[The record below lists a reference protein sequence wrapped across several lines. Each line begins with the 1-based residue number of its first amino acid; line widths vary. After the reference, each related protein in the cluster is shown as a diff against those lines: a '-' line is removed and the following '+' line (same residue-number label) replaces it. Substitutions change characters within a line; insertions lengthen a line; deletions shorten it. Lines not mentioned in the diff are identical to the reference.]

1 MKKFR
6 GKILT
11 GKVMSLH
18 MGNNEDL
25 SKDTQGLLTAEIGGF
40 AGDKHHGFTRKAWKV
55 DWQLA
60 GTVRRNERQWSGV
73 SVEELA
79 HIADRLALTEPLAPD
94 TLGANL
100 CVEGIPEF
108 SLLPK
113 GTKLLFPSGAVL
125 VVEEYN
131 PPCAEMGARL
141 VAKHV
146 TRSGEPLAATSWLR
160 PAAGWSALSMYP
172 VSSRQATKSKSRST
186 RNPQSGCCERV
197 ARRKGYEG
205 FINMRSTQRWNQ
217 G

>member
-1 MKKFR
+1 MKKFI
-6 GKILT
+6 GKT
-11 GKVMSLH
+11 MAGKVVSVH

-25 SKDTQGLLTAEIGGF
+25 SKDTRGSLTAEIGGF
-40 AGDKHHGFTRKAWKV
+40 AGDKHQGLTRKAWKG
-55 DWQLA
+55 DWESA

-79 HIADRLALTEPLAPD
+79 HITERLTLTEPLSPD

-125 VVEEYN
+125 LVEGYN
-131 PPCAEMGARL
+131 PPCAEMGAQI

-146 TRSGEPLAATSWLR
+146 PRSGEPLTTTAWLR
-160 PAAGWSALSMYP
+160 PAVGRRGVVGIVDVPGVIKAGDE
-172 VSSRQATKSKSRST
+172 V
-186 RNPQSGCCERV
+186 EVRV
-197 ARRKGYEG
+197 YEEPA
-205 FINMRSTQRWNQ
+205 IRLL
-217 G
+217 